1 MNTHTPF
8 PPSAPRSSDQIE
20 ALAAR
25 RVKTKLGWYRHA
37 TVYACVIGGLALM
50 GLWQGRAW
58 PLAPALGWGLG
69 LAVNAFVA
77 FGPRF
82 GESMKARMLQTERER
97 LMNRHGT
104 AAANLE

>member
-1 MNTHTPF
+1 MNTQ
-8 PPSAPRSSDQIE
+8 PSFAPSMPLSANAIE

-69 LAVNAFVA
+69 LAIHAFAA

-82 GESMKARMLQTERER
+82 GESMKAQMLQRERER
-97 LMNRHGT
+97 LINDR
-104 AAANLE
+104 